1 MWQWHKAA
9 TADMSI
15 AGAATADESIA
26 GAATADELIA
36 DAAIAVCQKTVHFLS
51 SAFSFLFSSFFF
63 CLPSM

>member
-1 MWQWHKAA
+1 MWQWQKAA

-15 AGAATADESIA
+15 ADAATAGATTADES
-26 GAATADELIA
+26 IA